1 MRTGLNRCSVQLET
15 ANDHAEYKYMD
26 INEFISKFAEQFM
39 CTSISKFTPN
49 TIFWELDEWSS
60 IVALSVVLMIEE
72 EYGVSLRSADVKGVR
87 TIQELFD
94 VVKERAQ

>member
-1 MRTGLNRCSVQLET
+1 M
-15 ANDHAEYKYMD
+15 HKYME
-26 INEFISKFAEQFM
+26 INEFISKFAKQFRN
-39 CTSISKFTPN
+39 TPISEFSSN
-49 TIFWELDEWSS
+49 TNFWELDEWSS

>member
-1 MRTGLNRCSVQLET
+1 MNI
-15 ANDHAEYKYMD
+15 DD
-26 INEFISKFAEQFM
+26 FISRFADAVNWKGL
-39 CTSISKFTPN
+39 TRLTYDTN
-49 TIFWELDEWSS
+49 FWEIDEWSS

-72 EYGVSLRSADVKGVR
+72 EYGVALRSADVKGVR

>member
-1 MRTGLNRCSVQLET
+1 MEI
-15 ANDHAEYKYMD
+15 NDL
-26 INEFISKFAEQFM
+26 ISKFAEQFRN
-39 CTSISKFTPN
+39 TPISDITPSTN
-49 TIFWELDEWSS
+49 FWELDEWSS

-87 TIQELFD
+87 TIQELYE

>member
-1 MRTGLNRCSVQLET
+1 ME
-15 ANDHAEYKYMD
+15 
-26 INEFISKFAEQFM
+26 INEFISKFAEQFRN
-39 CTSISKFTPN
+39 TPISEFTPD
-49 TIFWELDEWSS
+49 TKFWEIDEWSS

>member
-1 MRTGLNRCSVQLET
+1 MEI
-15 ANDHAEYKYMD
+15 ND
-26 INEFISKFAEQFM
+26 FIIKFAEQFRN
-39 CTSISKFTPN
+39 TLISVFTPD
-49 TIFWELDEWSS
+49 TDFWELDEWSS

-72 EYGVSLRSADVKGVR
+72 EYGVSLRRADVKGVR